1 MAEDPHERVAAIVA
15 GLRADLDELDRD
27 GLRAADPAGE
37 LTILAGALERV
48 VGRLEERLG
57 QLGAPGATP
66 VSAPARSGGTAPPAA
81 PGEAPRTGSA
91 FSEVS
96 TQPRKPRLSPPAMM
110 AYDMLQD
117 GATRQ
122 QVAAYLQRHFKT
134 SAPDDVLAEVD
145 AWMGRGRGG

>member
-1 MAEDPHERVAAIVA
+1 MADDPHARIAAIVS
-15 GLRADLDELDRD
+15 GLRADLDDLDRD

-57 QLGAPGATP
+57 QLGEPGTAPVP
-66 VSAPARSGGTAPPAA
+66 APARSGGAAPPAA
-81 PGEAPRTGSA
+81 AGESSRAGSA
-91 FSEVS
+91 FSEIS
-96 TQPRKPRLSPPAMM
+96 TQPKKRLSPPAMM

-117 GATRQ
+117 GATRE
-122 QVAAYLQRHFKT
+122 QVAAYLERHFQT